1 MENQQPGRGSA
12 EPAERSAPA
21 PGRSPRPAAGL
32 PSADLGSPNTSRS
45 ASFCSVT
52 LGPGHLDAGPR
63 HPAPTGCLAPGC
75 WGSTRGRNTRSLPSP
90 GSACPRA
97 LARRPQG
104 GSSCLFG
111 RLWVFLG
118 WRPRHPH
125 LCPGRQ
131 VAVFAPCLLSRGHQS
146 HCTGNPSA
154 SAHEPFWG
162 LSRELA
168 AEGPSACGW
177 AVGSDGRG
185 PCRVLRGDQH
195 LPASHQ
201 PRDGSSWSAGI
212 PSHVDVC
219 IWRGEV
225 VGSLGTWRT
234 GLGACRAVAACAVL
248 TEPGVALPWGP
259 CPRRPPPAGRDARRA
274 SGHLLLCNRSPELR
288 SRPPSWATWGTAGAP
303 GPPFRH
309 QEVAV
314 RRTVPLPAPA
324 GCAARDHTRG
334 QVLG

>member
-185 PCRVLRGDQH
+185 PCRVLRGDRH

-201 PRDGSSWSAGI
+201 PRTGPPGQRAFPLTWMSASGGGGGRVLGDLENWPWSL
-212 PSHVDVC
+212 PSRRCV
-219 IWRGEV
+219 
-225 VGSLGTWRT
+225 
-234 GLGACRAVAACAVL
+234 CRAHGARRGSPL
-248 TEPGVALPWGP
+248 GP
-259 CPRRPPPAGRDARRA
+259 LSPPPPAPRRPRCQTGQRTPA
-274 SGHLLLCNRSPELR
+274 SLQLKP
-288 SRPPSWATWGTAGAP
+288 
-303 GPPFRH
+303 
-309 QEVAV
+309 
-314 RRTVPLPAPA
+314 
-324 GCAARDHTRG
+324 
-334 QVLG
+334 